1 MAKQE
6 AVKAKEEKVTKCYT
20 YEVTMI
26 VQVICD
32 DDEKAAQVKL
42 DKEGG
47 YVTRRSVKLM
57 DAVSLYS

>member
-1 MAKQE
+1 
-6 AVKAKEEKVTKCYT
+6 
-20 YEVTMI
+20 MI
-26 VQVICD
+26 IQVICD